1 MKYFLSILCFAFY
14 HNSFPQNNSLQ
25 KQINEQV
32 WKPFIKAFN
41 NDDNEGFRKVHSTD
55 LIRVIQDDNR
65 VLGYTEYL
73 QPVAD
78 SIKANWAN
86 WKRNIELRFIQRI
99 ASDGKAFETG
109 YYKTTTNNIKT
120 GEIRVSYGKFHVL
133 LRTENG
139 TWKILMDQDAKE
151 DADEKRFQL
160 AEPME

>member
-1 MKYFLSILCFAFY
+1 MKYFLVILCFAFCFG
-14 HNSFPQNNSLQ
+14 SFSQNDSLQ
-25 KQINEQV
+25 KQINAQV

-41 NDDNEGFRKVHSTD
+41 NDDNEGFKMIHSTD

-65 VLGYTEYL
+65 VLGYAEYL

-78 SIKANWAN
+78 SIKAQWAN
-86 WKRNIELRFIQRI
+86 WKRNIELRFTQRI

-109 YYKTTTNNIKT
+109 YYKTTTRNIKT
-120 GEIRVSYGKFHVL
+120 GETRRSYGKFHVL

-139 TWKILMDQDAKE
+139 TWKILIDQDAKE